1 MMTLLWWILIILCLC
16 FGILG
21 CFINKIPGPIAV
33 LLAVLIAKVGVGIDF
48 SWGTVAIVAALA
60 ILSIVLSK
68 VLVKGSH
75 KIKEFSKKAG
85 WGTTVGS
92 LLGLFILAGAGAS
105 KNESGA
111 MILLIFVLGLVV
123 MPFIFAFLFE
133 LSEKKG
139 VPETLKCALSAT
151 SVYLFD
157 TFLKLVVFGY
167 AVYAMFA
174 SK

>member
-1 MMTLLWWILIILCLC
+1 
-16 FGILG
+16 
-21 CFINKIPGPIAV
+21 
-33 LLAVLIAKVGVGIDF
+33 
-48 SWGTVAIVAALA
+48 
-60 ILSIVLSK
+60 
-68 VLVKGSH
+68 
-75 KIKEFSKKAG
+75 
-85 WGTTVGS
+85 
-92 LLGLFILAGAGAS
+92 
-105 KNESGA
+105 

-123 MPFIFAFLFE
+123 MPFVFAFLFE
-133 LSEKKG
+133 LSKKKG